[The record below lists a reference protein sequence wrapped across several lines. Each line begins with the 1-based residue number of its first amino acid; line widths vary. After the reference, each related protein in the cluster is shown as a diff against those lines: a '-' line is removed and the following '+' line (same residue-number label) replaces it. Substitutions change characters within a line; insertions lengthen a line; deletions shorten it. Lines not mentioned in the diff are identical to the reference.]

1 MQFRMKTLASLALLL
16 VLPLGTVSAQDDL
29 AVYEGTLIESAEVS
43 GLSVDQLSPGLRRDI
58 TALAGQRV
66 NSELVVELVRRIEAE
81 RPDVVAAARGV
92 PRPDGQVRLIFLVAR
107 ISDDRNLLLD
117 INARYIVEVVE
128 IAGIPESKVSQAL
141 RDDLQALTGRRLDP
155 EEAQRLEERMEKEL
169 PNFEVRRNVSRGTQS
184 GQIKLTFEVSE
195 VPPPPWIPFTPSR
208 SKFVYHADLGGTGML
223 DIPMGGRHHRV
234 TLGLAFGND
243 DDLIEEYSGY
253 GLRFES
259 RKVGTERLGI
269 RIEWTRF
276 RQSWRAI
283 TLAAVESDPQ
293 IPEAYRS
300 RVTIEPA
307 ITFAIT
313 PHLRMTGG
321 VSISELESQSQ
332 APQSTM
338 ANAAIGALNY
348 SRGGFDA
355 AYELRSATT
364 ALESELDYKR
374 HFGRMRYQHEEG
386 KKVIVA
392 GFAVGRISGRA
403 PLFER
408 FSLGDTSTLRG
419 WNKFDVAPAGG
430 DRMFHHSLEYRYHGF
445 ALFLDGGA
453 VWNTGSDKRFRYSTG
468 LGFHEDNVF
477 ITLGVPLN
485 ADDAG
490 ATFMM
495 GVRF

>member
-1 MQFRMKTLASLALLL
+1 MWFRMKTLAWFVPLL
-16 VLPLGTVSAQDDL
+16 VLPFAPLNAQDL

-43 GLSVDQLSPGLRRDI
+43 GLSFDQLSPGLRQDI

-66 NSELVVELVRRIEAE
+66 NSDLVVELARRIETE
-81 RPDVVAAARGV
+81 RPDVVAAVRGV
-92 PRPDGQVRLIFLVAR
+92 PRPDGQIRLIFLVAR

-117 INARYIVEVVE
+117 INARYIVEAVE

-155 EEAQRLEERMEKEL
+155 EEAERLEERLEKEL

-184 GQIKLTFEVSE
+184 GQIKLTFEISE

-208 SKFVYHADLGGTGML
+208 SKFVYHADLGGSGML

-234 TLGLAFGND
+234 TLGLAFSND

-259 RKVGTERLGI
+259 RNVGTERLGI

-276 RQSWRAI
+276 RESWRAI
-283 TLAAVESDPQ
+283 TLAAVESNPQ

-300 RVTIEPA
+300 RITIEPA
-307 ITFAIT
+307 MTFAIT
-313 PHLRMTGG
+313 PYLRITGG
-321 VSISELESQSQ
+321 VSISELESLSQ
-332 APQSTM
+332 APQSVM
-338 ANAAIGALNY
+338 ANAAIGAINY
-348 SRGGFDA
+348 SRSDFDA

-364 ALESELDYKR
+364 ALDSELEYKR
-374 HFGRMRYQHEEG
+374 HFGRMQYQHKEG
-386 KKVIVA
+386 KNEIVA
-392 GFAVGRISGRA
+392 GFAAGRISGRA

-419 WNKFDVAPAGG
+419 WNKYDIAPAGG
-430 DRMFHHSLEYRYHGF
+430 DRMFHYSLEYRYHGF
-445 ALFLDGGA
+445 ALFVDSGA
-453 VWNTGSDKRFRYSTG
+453 VWNTGSATKFRYSTG